1 MGIGEQ
7 SLEGLTP
14 AVLPKTWRVQGS
26 EGLGHEI
33 QALHLEGLRKG
44 IWVRQ
49 KRVSSDCSKFKESVQ
64 VIRTYS
70 LSGSLWWEELLIASN
85 AMIELVK
92 CLRVSRNYKQDFVF
106 EALSY
111 FSK

>member
-7 SLEGLTP
+7 SSEGLTP
-14 AVLPKTWRVQGS
+14 AVLPKTWCVQGP

-33 QALHLEGLRKG
+33 HALHLEGLGKG
-44 IWVRQ
+44 IWARQ
-49 KRVSSDCSKFKESVQ
+49 KKVSSDCSKFKESVQ
-64 VIRTYS
+64 VIRAYS
-70 LSGSLWWEELLIASN
+70 PSGSLWWEELLTTSN

-111 FSK
+111 LSK